1 MKPSEYQHLANRTT
15 RRDLNSNIRLAV
27 ASLGL
32 TGESGEVAE
41 IVKKYLGHSHPLNNV
56 KLKEELGDVM
66 WYIAE
71 FCNIMGWDMGDV
83 MNDNIKKLRTRYPKG
98 FDEVVSRSRYE

>member
-1 MKPSEYQHLANRTT
+1 MKPSEYQHLASRTA

-41 IVKKYLGHSHPLNNV
+41 IVKKYLGHNHPLNHV

-71 FCNIMGWDMGDV
+71 VCNVMDWDMGDV
-83 MNDNIKKLRTRYPKG
+83 MNDNVEKLRARYPKG